1 MKMSETGLTNGSEH
15 SIRFVC
21 DVCSAGL
28 SRPATNL
35 KRHHKFLLNEE
46 QEHSCWYCERD
57 FNRSNNV
64 MIHTAFSTKCI

>member
-1 MKMSETGLTNGSEH
+1 MFW
-15 SIRFVC
+15 FVC

-35 KRHHKFLLNEE
+35 KRHNKFLFNEE

-64 MIHTAFSTKCI
+64 MIHTAFGTKCI

>member
-1 MKMSETGLTNGSEH
+1 MK
-15 SIRFVC
+15 FVC

-35 KRHHKFLLNEE
+35 KRHHKFLFNEE